1 MLQILSC
8 IKIVPYFLFLI
19 HCYNKSQGYKIF
31 NSLKQSG
38 EYMHQQNKPSLVL
51 IMFDTK
57 PSYELMVASYAPFTN
72 MV

>member
-8 IKIVPYFLFLI
+8 IRIVPYFY
-19 HCYNKSQGYKIF
+19 CYNKSQGYKKF